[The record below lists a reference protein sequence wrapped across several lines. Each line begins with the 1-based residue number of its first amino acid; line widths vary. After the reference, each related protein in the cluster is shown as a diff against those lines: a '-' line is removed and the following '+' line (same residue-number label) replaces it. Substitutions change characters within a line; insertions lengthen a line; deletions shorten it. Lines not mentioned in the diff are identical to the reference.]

1 MARPPV
7 DSRLQNIEKSQQKI
21 EGMLEKVLGQDISS
35 TSSADEDDNP
45 TAEKLDCKCKNIGI
59 EPESEKQENTGENS
73 KDE

>member
-21 EGMLEKVLGQDISS
+21 EGMLEKVLGQDIIS
-35 TSSADEDDNP
+35 TSSTDEDDNP
-45 TAEKLDCKCKNIGI
+45 TVEKLDCKCKNIEI
-59 EPESEKQENTGENS
+59 ESGKKEDTGENS